1 MFVANEHVLNSTLET
16 PMRVGLIGKGDRF
29 ESLVHLLSDQ
39 EVYHWHGA
47 PNGEDGEVELPDHVQ
62 AVDAYQFADT
72 PLIFL
77 ALPITQLREAAH
89 ELGNHISAR
98 QALVHTTRN
107 LEFATENTASQIL
120 AEETHTQRIGFVSG
134 PFRAHDV
141 LENRAS
147 SMVCASAFPEVLDL
161 VSDALD
167 GTNCRVYRSD
177 DLRGAEVSAAYARII
192 AMLYGCAREMD
203 LGASLEAT
211 LFTRGLAEI
220 ARFVVYHGGHERTA
234 FGLSGCGNL
243 RSDTAENGSID
254 HQIGQ
259 AFVRRDGITREELR
273 GEFGSVGG
281 SLFDLM
287 STLAPAAERSGL
299 DTHIIEQAVRVVE
312 GDQSPREALSDLI
325 ALPTFHE

>member
-1 MFVANEHVLNSTLET
+1 
-16 PMRVGLIGKGDRF
+16 MRVGLIGKGDRF
-29 ESLVHLLSDQ
+29 ESLVHLLRDHD
-39 EVYHWHGA
+39 VYHWHGS
-47 PNGEDGEVELPDHVQ
+47 PNGEDGEVELPPHVRS
-62 AVDAYQFADT
+62 VEAYQFDDA
-72 PLIFL
+72 PLIL
-77 ALPITQLREAAH
+77 MALPITQLRDAAH

-107 LEFATENTASQIL
+107 LEYATEKSASQIL
-120 AEETHTQRIGFVSG
+120 AEETHTQRLGFVSG
-134 PFRAHDV
+134 PFRANDV
-141 LENRAS
+141 LDGRAS
-147 SMVCASAFPEVLDL
+147 SMVCASAFPEVLEL
-161 VSDALD
+161 VTDALD

-177 DLRGAEVSAAYARII
+177 DLRGAEVSAAYARVI

-220 ARFVVYHGGHERTA
+220 ARFVVYLGGHERTA

-243 RSDTAENGSID
+243 RSDTAESGSID

-273 GEFGSVGG
+273 AEYGSVGG

-287 STLAPAAERSGL
+287 TTLAPAAERSGL
-299 DTHIIEQAVRVVE
+299 DTHIIEQAVKVVE
-312 GDQSPREALSDLI
+312 GEQSPGEALGDLI

>member
-1 MFVANEHVLNSTLET
+1 
-16 PMRVGLIGKGDRF
+16 MRVGLIGKGDRF
-29 ESLVHLLSDQ
+29 ESLVHLLRDHD
-39 EVYHWHGA
+39 VYHWHGS
-47 PNGEDGEVELPDHVQ
+47 PNGEDGEVELPDHVRS
-62 AVDAYQFADT
+62 VDAYEFGDT

-77 ALPITQLREAAH
+77 ALPITQLRDAAH

-107 LEFATENTASQIL
+107 LEYATEKTASEIL

-134 PFRAHDV
+134 PFRANDV
-141 LENRAS
+141 LEGRAS
-147 SMVCASAFPEVLDL
+147 SMVCASSFPEVLNL

-167 GTNCRVYRSD
+167 GVNCRVYRSD
-177 DLRGAEVSAAYARII
+177 DLKGAEVSAAYARVI
-192 AMLYGCAREMD
+192 AMLYGCARQMD

-220 ARFVVYHGGHERTA
+220 GRFVVYLGGHERTA
-234 FGLSGCGNL
+234 FGLAGCGNL
-243 RSDTAENGSID
+243 RSDTAESGSID

-259 AFVRRDGITREELR
+259 AFVERDGITRDELR
-273 GEFGSVGG
+273 AEYGSVGG

-299 DTHIIEQAVRVVE
+299 DTHIIDQAVEVVE
-312 GDQSPREALSDLI
+312 GDRSPREALGALI
-325 ALPTFHE
+325 SLPTFHE